1 MDVSKLL
8 KNVNNLNDYISATQD
23 LITKFLNSKIQFN
36 MSTVLALN
44 KIRSLEIE
52 YFNKCDENGAALKIL
67 ELMLHSPPSKTWGL
81 LGKELISL
89 MQYWLDALRKHLI
102 VHNNHWWNFLSV
114 LLKFMQEICLKNR
127 TINDILVQETAECL
141 LDISTRNQPNLA
153 QRYKIIQCLN
163 KFCAES
169 SREVRYGLKMK
180 FEIYFI
186 KLSRIMVSCG
196 DLRTQYSI
204 IETLLRWLL
213 PRQDLAVRRD
223 ASTKWFPSNL
233 YGSKAIDIFLRRPWQ
248 NFLRDARDFL
258 NALNEAS
265 DDITSVLCRKFSVG
279 KICLISGTDKKD
291 YWIDLNTGSKCI
303 SMILE
308 PKLLEVLGSTLS
320 LCDAL
325 VINEDNTNTV
335 QMHGGS
341 EIHITL
347 TVMDPRRMH
356 PSNVLEGCDVTIA
369 ISSRSDLGKVDRVLR
384 NIFDSKY
391 QLLIDIKKCMEL
403 SPRSKHEGARR
414 ADTSGDEGRFS
425 HPVDFQRGKHSG
437 YIIRPRNPVSWQSP
451 STASTSSL
459 AMLRE
464 KLTAFPGYRFDK
476 EPVSVCA
483 LPQLSSVTEVSE
495 TDERYGSNASQSTL
509 KIRPYGVCH
518 KTYRT
523 GADRTPLSDTESLKK
538 RDDKTLCI
546 SPVINDDDNSISC
559 LLVATIGSASDSVIN
574 DTLER
579 LPKDKNIHTDNIVDM
594 LAQEAL
600 NSTRNINNNKVDRG
614 IITSEKNSQDN
625 DCLKENESSINRTIE
640 VKKSRINKKSKRVNN
655 STTTDESNTEV
666 IEDTSHSVNVRNK
679 YSINDCVVKQTYD
692 IQAVEEF
699 FSQHCV
705 ENRNG
710 DLVIS
715 PTLAKKINETS
726 SETSESFDFCPIMNA
741 EADFNEIE
749 IIECIN
755 EIVDTVCQDF
765 ENCSQYLNNDAEINN
780 DTSNKKVLNKTVTRQ
795 DKTQE
800 ILKDNRKPI
809 KEIKLKF
816 KNTKRQVKT
825 RGRKKTKL
833 DTAIVKRMSPIIE
846 SDSVMEDTENGNNP
860 DLKQSD
866 DSETPLIKRKRKLY
880 SPKDDHVLNERTG
893 VHISE
898 TEEDTILSGIK
909 RNDKTPKSLATS
921 YKDIENLRRRSIRKL
936 RDRKS
941 KSVPSLSPRT
951 KNMND
956 MFDNLKKTIE
966 GEEKVVLASKK
977 TRNKHYAVYNFTSDS
992 EDEDFKTKKNV
1003 KNLSRTT
1010 TKSNVELRDRRRR
1023 SNAKVNYSE
1032 LNNDSTD
1039 EQNNKNIK
1047 RKYVRQ
1053 RTKKNERKSRILKP
1067 KNEMIDE
1074 RMRKAAP
1081 EMLNTSLIIEQQN
1094 EEPVNPEPSHLEPQ
1108 MEFMADE
1115 NIYENTTVIKKKRSK
1130 RNKTDLSLKKA
1141 KTRQNKIISDISD
1154 RDKTESPL
1162 PGLIIEREQ
1171 ENKDADESISV
1182 LMLEKFKDICRD
1194 GTMPEIQELNNT
1206 QNLLSDLDHNNNSP
1220 KLNITNEFNNV
1231 NENQYNLTPVNK
1243 NKTEKVGK
1251 HIKTNES
1258 NNNWKILFKQDTI
1271 NDRSESNIDIINI
1284 SDRVDLISDRT
1295 IATIGKSPI
1304 TGHGDCD
1311 ESPPSTKHLKQS
1323 VLPRGLETQDLNQS
1337 MKDYFNKLTN
1347 ELNEVYNNCSNNPSK
1362 SIEAIKIV
1370 EKSSAGTSANV
1381 FEKSPSVS
1389 IPRLSAKEI
1398 SNWLPPRY
1406 NSVFGSHQSS
1416 DSDLSVRQ
1424 TRSCTRKSNNDSNLN
1439 QKIKE
1444 KTTKGV
1450 YKSIISPVKLFG
1462 ESNVKEKSVSSQG
1475 DDYVNHI
1482 KSLMTHKKEISK
1494 PNNSQPK
1501 PPKYELR
1508 KNKNVNENNS
1518 CSSKISVSTDLKDQ
1532 RSGKRKS
1539 SPVFEV
1545 KKMRKI
1551 DDNNSTESV
1560 PESGPT
1566 CSSIQDWLKRNERA
1580 QLRGTEESMDLS
1592 LKDNLDNII
1601 EKLDTTLVEIHHKTS
1616 KKFVSMFVETQKHLK
1631 ELKEKRRQM
1640 FKETA
1645 MEVMSEVV
1653 KVMDTKFANF
1663 DRRSQELDDQFI
1675 SDLKEKAQHLIHE
1688 DCKEKRVMVTLLK
1701 EDIQSVM
1708 QHVKRS
1714 D

>member
-1 MDVSKLL
+1 MDVSELL
-8 KNVNNLNDYISATQD
+8 KNVNNLNDYISATQE
-23 LITKFLNSKIQFN
+23 LVTKFSNSKIQFN

-44 KIRSLEIE
+44 KIRSIEIE

-67 ELMLHSPPSKTWGL
+67 ELMLQTPPSKTWGL

-141 LDISTRNQPNLA
+141 LDIATRNQPNLT

-180 FEIYFI
+180 FEIYFM

-196 DLRTQYSI
+196 DLRTQYGI

-213 PRQDLAVRRD
+213 PRQDLSVRRD
-223 ASTKWFPSNL
+223 ASTKWFPSSL
-233 YGSKAIDIFLRRPWQ
+233 YSSKAVDIFLRRPWQ

-279 KICLISGTDKKD
+279 KLCLISGTDKKD

-308 PKLLEVLGSTLS
+308 PKLLEVLGCSLS

-341 EIHITL
+341 EILISL

-369 ISSRSDLGKVDRVLR
+369 ISSRSYLGRVDRVLR

-391 QLLIDIKKCMEL
+391 QLLIDIKKCIEL
-403 SPRSKHEGARR
+403 SPRRKHEGTRM
-414 ADTSGDEGRFS
+414 ADTSEDEGRLS
-425 HPVDFQRGKHSG
+425 HPVDLKRRKHSG
-437 YIIRPRNPVSWQSP
+437 YITRPKNPISWQSP

-495 TDERYGSNASQSTL
+495 TDERYSSNASQSTL

-518 KTYRT
+518 KKQKTE
-523 GADRTPLSDTESLKK
+523 ADRTYLSDTESLKK
-538 RDDKTLCI
+538 KHDKTLCI
-546 SPVINDDDNSISC
+546 SPVVNDDDNSVSC

-574 DTLER
+574 ETLER

-600 NSTRNINNNKVDRG
+600 KSTRNIDDNKVDSG
-614 IITSEKNSQDN
+614 IITSENKPQDN
-625 DCLKENESSINRTIE
+625 DCLIENTPIINSKIK
-640 VKKSRINKKSKRVNN
+640 VKKSRINKKSKQVNN

-666 IEDTSHSVNVRNK
+666 IEDTPHTVNVKTRDV
-679 YSINDCVVKQTYD
+679 INDCTVKQTYD
-692 IQAVEEF
+692 IQAVEDF
-699 FSQHCV
+699 FSQHCA

-726 SETSESFDFCPIMNA
+726 SETSESFDFCPIMND
-741 EADFNEIE
+741 ETDFNEIE

-755 EIVDTVCQDF
+755 DIVDTVCQDF
-765 ENCSQYLNNDAEINN
+765 EKCSQYLNEDAENN
-780 DTSNKKVLNKTVTRQ
+780 DTSNKKDLSKTVTRQ

-800 ILKDNRKPI
+800 ITKDNRKPI

-825 RGRKKTKL
+825 RGRKKTK

-846 SDSVMEDTENGNNP
+846 RDSVIEDKENGNNP
-860 DLKQSD
+860 DAKQSD

-898 TEEDTILSGIK
+898 TEEDNTVMSGTK

-951 KNMND
+951 KTMND
-956 MFDNLKKTIE
+956 IFDNLKKPIE
-966 GEEKVVLASKK
+966 GEEKVTLVSKK
-977 TRNKHYAVYNFTSDS
+977 TRNKNYDVYNFTSDS
-992 EDEDFKTKKNV
+992 DDEDFKIKKNA

-1010 TKSNVELRDRRRR
+1010 AKNGVELRDRRRR

-1032 LNNDSTD
+1032 LYNDSTD
-1039 EQNNKNIK
+1039 EQNNKNTK

-1053 RTKKNERKSRILKP
+1053 RTKKNERKSKITKP
-1067 KNEMIDE
+1067 KNDMIDE

-1081 EMLNTSLIIEQQN
+1081 DMLNTSLIIEQQN
-1094 EEPVNPEPSHLEPQ
+1094 EESMEPEPRHAEPQ
-1108 MEFMADE
+1108 MEFIADE
-1115 NIYENTTVIKKKRSK
+1115 NIQENTTVVKKRSK
-1130 RNKTDLSLKKA
+1130 RNKTDLSLRKA
-1141 KTRQNKIISDISD
+1141 KTRQNKVISDISD

-1162 PGLIIEREQ
+1162 PGLIIETEQ
-1171 ENKDADESISV
+1171 DNKDADESISV
-1182 LMLEKFKDICRD
+1182 MMLEKFKDICRD
-1194 GTMPEIQELNNT
+1194 GTLPEISELNNT
-1206 QNLLSDLDHNNNSP
+1206 QNLLSDLDQNNNSP
-1220 KLNITNEFNNV
+1220 KLNITDEFNNAD
-1231 NENQYNLTPVNK
+1231 ENQYNVTPVK
-1243 NKTEKVGK
+1243 KIKTEKVGK
-1251 HIKTNES
+1251 HTKTNES
-1258 NNNWKILFKQDTI
+1258 NNNWKRLFKKDS
-1271 NDRSESNIDIINI
+1271 NNRSESNIDIINL
-1284 SDRVDLISDRT
+1284 SDRVDLISDKT
-1295 IATIGKSPI
+1295 IATVGKSPI
-1304 TGHGDCD
+1304 TGHGDFD
-1311 ESPPSTKHLKQS
+1311 ESPPSTEHLKQS

-1347 ELNEVYNNCSNNPSK
+1347 ELNEVYNNCSNNSSK
-1362 SIEAIKIV
+1362 SIEAKKIV
-1370 EKSSAGTSANV
+1370 EKSSAGASANV
-1381 FEKSPSVS
+1381 TIEKSPSVS
-1389 IPRLSAKEI
+1389 IQRLSAKEI
-1398 SNWLPPRY
+1398 SKWLPTRY

-1416 DSDLSVRQ
+1416 DSDVSVRQ
-1424 TRSCTRKSNNDSNLN
+1424 TRSMRRSNNESNLN
-1439 QKIKE
+1439 QKTNDKS
-1444 KTTKGV
+1444 TKGF

-1482 KSLMTHKKEISK
+1482 KSLMTHKKEMSK
-1494 PNNSQPK
+1494 SNICPK

-1508 KNKNVNENNS
+1508 KYKNVNENAS
-1518 CSSKISVSTDLKDQ
+1518 CSSKISASTDLKDQ

-1545 KKMRKI
+1545 KKMRKY
-1551 DDNNSTESV
+1551 DNNSTESV
-1560 PESGPT
+1560 PESPS
-1566 CSSIQDWLKRNERA
+1566 CSSVQDWLKRNERA
-1580 QLRGTEESMDLS
+1580 HLMGAEECMDLS
-1592 LKDNLDNII
+1592 LKDNLENII

-1631 ELKEKRRQM
+1631 ELKEKRHQM

-1653 KVMDTKFANF
+1653 KVMDTKFASF
-1663 DRRSQELDDQFI
+1663 DRRSQELDEQFI
-1675 SDLKEKAQHLIHE
+1675 SDLKEKAQYLIHE

-1708 QHVKRS
+1708 QHIKRS